1 MKIQDLRAKTEKEL
15 KAELVLLKKEHMDL
29 RFRKAIGEVKDT
41 SPFRKM
47 KHNVARIKTV
57 LNEKMKEQA

>member
-15 KAELVLLKKEHMDL
+15 KAEIGLLKKEHMDL
-29 RFRKAIGEVKDT
+29 RFRKAIGEVKNI
-41 SPFRKM
+41 SPFRKL
-47 KHNVARIKTV
+47 KRNVARLKTV